1 MSNCADG
8 WGAKE
13 CVCVGV
19 AKHQERETTVSVRS
33 LISGGVFVAGA
44 RGKEAKSF
52 RSQNFLEKRALRQAP
67 MYYVEG
73 AIGDRKGIRI
83 QGEEEGEGIRACAIT
98 QICGDSFTQSQ
109 SSLYGGVWIH
119 ALKS

>member
-44 RGKEAKSF
+44 RGKEAK
-52 RSQNFLEKRALRQAP
+52 RFLGAERAQRQAP